1 MTPDRIFARSFLFF
15 ACLLIS
21 GAVSAGELK
30 SQYTSLQDCETL
42 ERLKLPGRALEK
54 GAGTGIFRCKGIDN
68 YSVYVIEDDPRSFL
82 VLGREGKLFSLE
94 KPLVSNFK
102 LGEFPNVSGAK
113 KAEWRL
119 DADGKAAGLI
129 VRVSYQRAD
138 KAGASASA
146 LFVFDLRGEPAFI
159 GSAATNEEARGL
171 IDGALGAGAAAEDK
185 RSRDCNEIYVELCK
199 GFKPGPE
206 MLGRCFDK
214 RPAIA
219 DKIPSKCVADFQTNV
234 ENYHEATGGGK

>member
-1 MTPDRIFARSFLFF
+1 MTPNKTVARSFLIFVG
-15 ACLLIS
+15 LLTS
-21 GAVSAGELK
+21 GAASAEALR

-54 GAGTGIFRCKGIDN
+54 GVGTGIFRCKGIDN

-82 VLGREGKLFSLE
+82 VLGRDGKLFSLE

-119 DADGKAAGLI
+119 GADGKAAGLI
-129 VRVSYQRAD
+129 IRVSYQRAD
-138 KAGASASA
+138 KAGAAASA

-159 GSAATNEEARGL
+159 GSASTNEEARGL

-185 RSRDCNEIYVELCK
+185 RSRDCNEIYVGLCK
-199 GFKPGPE
+199 GFEPGPE

-219 DKIPSKCVADFQTNV
+219 DKIPSKCVADFQTNI